1 MYIQLCIFNYEYST
15 MYIQLCIFKMTEKK
29 LTTNQE
35 LGETS
40 YHKKEEKIVS
50 IYERYCVQFYYY
62 KNVF

>member
-1 MYIQLCIFNYEYST
+1 
-15 MYIQLCIFKMTEKK
+15 MTEKK

-62 KNVF
+62 KNVFFKNMIVIQNTFLSE

>member
-1 MYIQLCIFNYEYST
+1 
-15 MYIQLCIFKMTEKK
+15 MTEKK

-40 YHKKEEKIVS
+40 YHKKEEKMVS

-62 KNVF
+62 KNVFKKYDSYSEHFFVRVIQSNLLQV

>member
-1 MYIQLCIFNYEYST
+1 MAET
-15 MYIQLCIFKMTEKK
+15 K

-50 IYERYCVQFYYY
+50 IY
-62 KNVF
+62 

>member
-1 MYIQLCIFNYEYST
+1 

-40 YHKKEEKIVS
+40 YHKKEEKMVS